1 MKRYMSFFVLI
12 ILLSSCHRN
21 DDPFFGRWTVDR
33 VNVEFDE
40 YKATPEMVR
49 QYGELEKGN
58 VIEIRNDSVLTFI
71 SDGDTLKG
79 QCSLRGQQL
88 LLDGKAFGKIED
100 GLLTTET
107 STPLGKVRVVYRR
120 SEGH

>member
-58 VIEIRNDSVLTFI
+58 VIEISKDSVLTFI
-71 SDGDTLKG
+71 SDGDTLRG
-79 QCSLRGQQL
+79 RCSLRGRQL
-88 LLDGKAFGKIED
+88 LLDGKAFGKIEE

-107 STPLGKVRVVYRR
+107 SAPLGKVMVAYRR